1 MCLLMAL
8 SLVAASS
15 LTRASPRSPHSPS
28 ATDAKLPPRPD
39 PPDQVVAQLHYLDD
53 TVCVSHG
60 ADGSLHVTVTDTA
73 STDPRK
79 ALTYGALPRPPE
91 PPPSGPVDPSL
102 TPHDPPPFSSGC
114 QPALRHHRRQLSTRD
129 SELQHE
135 LRATI
140 AYDLT
145 LTPRS
150 NLHIHTDIT
159 TYRDLA
165 SFIALDLDSGPGSSW
180 VLSMRDE
187 LDRLRHQVLPT
198 DLVTHADPGSLGTH
212 ADGDH
217 YYDDDDYSDDSD
229 DDMPP
234 LMDPNDDDYS
244 NLGYAFVYPLPPT
257 PMNE

>member
-1 MCLLMAL
+1 MYPKPGL
-8 SLVAASS
+8 
-15 LTRASPRSPHSPS
+15 S
-28 ATDAKLPPRPD
+28 ATPVATSGQHPLPLPTRPTEFLRLLATACRPPAYPPADPVSSHTPLPPVP
-39 PPDQVVAQLHYLDD
+39 A
-53 TVCVSHG
+53 
-60 ADGSLHVTVTDTA
+60 
-73 STDPRK
+73 
-79 ALTYGALPRPPE
+79 
-91 PPPSGPVDPSL
+91 
-102 TPHDPPPFSSGC
+102 PH
-114 QPALRHHRRQLSTRD
+114 
-129 SELQHE
+129 
-135 LRATI
+135 
-140 AYDLT
+140 
-145 LTPRS
+145 
-150 NLHIHTDIT
+150 IT

-187 LDRLRHQVLPT
+187 LDRLRHPVLPT

-234 LMDPNDDDYS
+234 LMDPNDNDYS